1 MKGDYMKSDKAFEL
15 IIKMFTL
22 VSVTI
27 LGFIIFFIGAESIPA
42 FRHSGVAGFFAN
54 ERWHPIGTAPVL
66 SILPMVLA
74 TIYVSF
80 LAVAI
85 ALPIGVGTAVFLSC
99 IAGESARR
107 VLKPFIDLMAGLP
120 SVVFGFMGL
129 IVVVGYF
136 ERHFSMSSGESAL
149 AGGIVLAIMILP
161 YIVSTCDTTMAG
173 IMKSYKASSDSLGV
187 SKWHMVRYLVLPAAK
202 RSVLAGAVLA
212 LARGMGETMAVM
224 MVIGNS
230 PLLPRL
236 LGKCETIPA
245 LIALEMGGAP
255 VGSLHYHA
263 LFAAGLILIIMRFAV
278 SMAVWRIKRGA
289 DL

>member
-1 MKGDYMKSDKAFEL
+1 MKRDKAFEL
-15 IIKMFTL
+15 IIKAFTL
-22 VSVTI
+22 VSVAI
-27 LGFIIFFIGAESIPA
+27 LGFIIFFIGAESLPA
-42 FRHSGVAGFFAN
+42 FRYSGLAGFFTN
-54 ERWHPIGTAPVL
+54 ERWNPIGADPVF

-99 IAGESARR
+99 IARESARR
-107 VLKPFIDLMAGLP
+107 MLKPFIDLMAGLP

-136 ERHFSMSSGESAL
+136 EKHFSMSSGESVL

-161 YIVSTCDTTMAG
+161 YIVSTCDTTMAE
-173 IMKSYKASSDSLGV
+173 IMKFHKKTSDSLGV
-187 SKWHMVRYLVLPAAK
+187 SKWYMIRYLVLPAAK
-202 RSVLAGAVLA
+202 RSIFAGAVLA

-278 SMAVWRIKRGA
+278 SMAVWQIKKGS
-289 DL
+289 DF

>member
-1 MKGDYMKSDKAFEL
+1 MKRDKAFEL
-15 IIKMFTL
+15 IIKAFTL
-22 VSVTI
+22 VSVAI
-27 LGFIIFFIGAESIPA
+27 LGFIIFFIGAESLPA
-42 FRHSGVAGFFAN
+42 FRYSGLAGFFTN
-54 ERWHPIGTAPVL
+54 ERWNPIGADPVF

-99 IAGESARR
+99 IARESARR
-107 VLKPFIDLMAGLP
+107 MLKPFIDLMAGLP

-129 IVVVGYF
+129 MVVVGYF
-136 ERHFSMSSGESAL
+136 EKHFSMSSGESVL

-161 YIVSTCDTTMAG
+161 YIVSTCDTTMAE
-173 IMKSYKASSDSLGV
+173 IMKSHKKTSDSLGV
-187 SKWHMVRYLVLPAAK
+187 SKWHMIRYLVLPAAK
-202 RSVLAGAVLA
+202 RSILAGAVLA

-278 SMAVWRIKRGA
+278 SMAVWQIKKGS
-289 DL
+289 DF

>member
-1 MKGDYMKSDKAFEL
+1 MKRDKAFEL
-15 IIKMFTL
+15 IIKAFTL
-22 VSVTI
+22 VSVAI
-27 LGFIIFFIGAESIPA
+27 LGFIIFFIGAESLPA
-42 FRHSGVAGFFAN
+42 FGYSGLAGFFTN
-54 ERWHPIGTAPVL
+54 ERWNPIGADPVF

-99 IAGESARR
+99 IARESARR
-107 VLKPFIDLMAGLP
+107 MLKPFIDLMAGLP

-136 ERHFSMSSGESAL
+136 EKHFSMSSGESVL

-161 YIVSTCDTTMAG
+161 YIVSTCDTTMAE
-173 IMKSYKASSDSLGV
+173 IMKSHKKTSDSLGV
-187 SKWHMVRYLVLPAAK
+187 SKWHMIRYLVLPAAK
-202 RSVLAGAVLA
+202 RSIFAGAVLA

-278 SMAVWRIKRGA
+278 SMAVWQIKKGS
-289 DL
+289 DF